1 MGVFQGSCLAHEIAD
16 GRSLAGKFPI
26 CYFENDSKL
35 QGLGLRHL
43 LTLQAI
49 ANIVELWNLVQDKGA
64 TFSGWFKIS
73 QIHVDKRQKSI
84 PCARMTLKNLCIL
97 TKGKRATR
105 LHLVCV
111 RVKHVG

>member
-1 MGVFQGSCLAHEIAD
+1 MSC
-16 GRSLAGKFPI
+16 
-26 CYFENDSKL
+26 FENDSKL

-73 QIHVDKRQKSI
+73 QIYVDKRQESI

-97 TKGKRATR
+97 TNRKRATR